1 MFYPKNSYLVQTFDK
16 ILSRFVTAGL
26 IDFWA
31 SKQMDMKFLNFKAGS
46 SGPKRLNLEHLSGTV
61 QIWIGGCLLAFVAFI
76 AELICV
82 KQQKKLLRIKQYL
95 KI

>member
-1 MFYPKNSYLVQTFDK
+1 VKTFDK

-31 SKQMDMKFLNFKAGS
+31 SKQMDMKYLNFKAES
-46 SGPKRLNLEHLSGTV
+46 SGPKRLNLEHLSGTI

-76 AELICV
+76 AELVWAKIT
-82 KQQKKLLRIKQYL
+82 KKLNLNF
-95 KI
+95 